1 MKNLN
6 SYKERFYQLM
16 ESEMGNVKPL
26 INEENTQ
33 PVTTAPNKGQT
44 QKTKTGTSAPP
55 QLTQEQIKARTY
67 VMGKMESL
75 YQSLYQAYKNNY
87 QKENKTQD
95 IPQYN
100 PFRYNKADENNQ
112 FIEGGNLTQYNYFKI
127 AYNATYGTLN
137 FLVTF
142 NYNQADKP
150 ENIVARFLDSSTNQF
165 VKTPDE
171 TFKKFQDD
179 VLKNQK
185 FFKQLPNV

>member
-26 INEENTQ
+26 INEQNTQ
-33 PVTTAPNKGQT
+33 PVAPAPNKGQT
-44 QKTKTGTSAPP
+44 QKPNPNQKPKTGTSAPP

-112 FIEGGNLTQYNYFKI
+112 FIEGGKLAAYNYFKI
-127 AYNATYGTLN
+127 SYNAIYGTLS
-137 FLVTF
+137 FVVT
-142 NYNQADKP
+142 
-150 ENIVARFLDSSTNQF
+150 
-165 VKTPDE
+165 
-171 TFKKFQDD
+171 
-179 VLKNQK
+179 
-185 FFKQLPNV
+185 